1 MKKFFTLVFIIFAFV
16 SFSRAQVLLG
26 PKVGLNIS
34 NIHGA
39 DAGSPDSKTGFAGGI
54 FFMYQF
60 SNMFAVQPEVYYTM
74 KGAKEKE
81 SFQGYTLE
89 ATVSLDYIEIP
100 VLLKLI
106 VPLPGSPFHPV
117 IFAGPAVG
125 FNTTHKVKIEFEGQ
139 SAEEDIPNV
148 NSTEFSL
155 VFGGG
160 VGFPVADNELGID
173 VRYNLGLTTVDDSDD
188 PYDVKNNVISINAY
202 FGFSLY

>member
-1 MKKFFTLVFIIFAFV
+1 MKKFFTLLFIIFAFA
-16 SFSRAQVLLG
+16 SFSQAQMLFG

-34 NIHGA
+34 NVHGS

-60 SNMFAVQPEVYYTM
+60 SNMFAIQPEAYYTM

-81 SFQGYTLE
+81 SMQGYTFE
-89 ATVSLDYIEIP
+89 ATVSLDYIEVP

-106 VPLPGSPFHPV
+106 LPIQGSSVHPA

-125 FNTTHKVKIEFEGQ
+125 FNTTHKAKVELNGQ
-139 SAEEDIPNV
+139 SAEEDIPDV

-160 VGFPVADNELGID
+160 VGFSVGNNELGFD

-202 FGFSLY
+202 FGFSLD